1 MSNSLL
7 YHAFSIRGYR
17 YVATRYRA
25 ENPAFVRR
33 EAVWDRVKRPMRP
46 GKLGMRPPEWHKPV
60 SSIAVSPC
68 PATLQKPDF
77 LREGEVFL
85 KVEVPRE
92 SLCCPVCG
100 HAHVHVVERFPRR
113 WRTLPIG
120 ARCVWIEME
129 VPRVECQQCGA
140 RRRVAPTFA
149 EPKRRHTR
157 SFERYVMELL
167 QFLTPQDVSWHLGIS
182 WDLAYDIEKRRLGK
196 RFTRPKLKKLK
207 RIAIDEIHLGKRHR
221 YITLVLDLDSGAV
234 VFVGEGK
241 GQESL
246 KPFWKRLK
254 SSKAKLRAVATDM
267 GQAYIAAVQKNLP
280 KVRLVF
286 DRFHVV
292 KLFNEKLTELR
303 RQLFRQ
309 ATDLGKQV
317 LKGIRWLLLMDPK
330 NLNEAKN
337 EQQRLQQALNLNQP
351 LATALLP
358 ERRTTSVLEPARPS
372 QGLALPDRLVHPR
385 REERHCH
392 TADVRQNTAYP
403 SQGVAGLVR

>member
-7 YHAFSIRGYR
+7 YHAFSIRGYC
-17 YVATRYRA
+17 YVATRY
-25 ENPAFVRR
+25 
-33 EAVWDRVKRPMRP
+33 
-46 GKLGMRPPEWHKPV
+46 
-60 SSIAVSPC
+60 
-68 PATLQKPDF
+68 
-77 LREGEVFL
+77 REGEVFL
-85 KVEVPRE
+85 KIEAPRE
-92 SLCCPVCG
+92 SLRCPACG

-120 ARCVWIEME
+120 ARCVWIEMA

-140 RRRVAPTFA
+140 RRRVGPTFA
-149 EPKRRHTR
+149 DPKRRHTR

-167 QFLTPQDVSWHLGIS
+167 QFMTPQDVSWHLGIS

-196 RFTRPKLKKLK
+196 RFARPKLKKLK

-241 GQESL
+241 GEKSL

-254 SSKAKLRAVATDM
+254 SSKAKLRAVATDI

-292 KLFNEKLTELR
+292 KLLNEKLTELR
-303 RQLFRQ
+303 RQLFRE

-317 LKGIRWLLLMDPK
+317 LKGIRWLLLMAPK

-337 EQQRLQQALNLNQP
+337 EPQRLQQALDLNQP
-351 LATALLP
+351 LATAYYLKEELRQFWNQLDRHKASRFLTGWCARA
-358 ERRTTSVLEPARPS
+358 EKSGIAILQTFAKTLRTHR
-372 QGLALPDRLVHPR
+372 QGLLAWYADRISTGPLEGTNNKIKLMQRRAYGYRDFELFKLRILSLHTTRFELV
-385 REERHCH
+385 
-392 TADVRQNTAYP
+392 
-403 SQGVAGLVR
+403 G

>member
-7 YHAFSIRGYR
+7 YHAFSIRGYC
-17 YVATRYRA
+17 YVATRY
-25 ENPAFVRR
+25 
-33 EAVWDRVKRPMRP
+33 
-46 GKLGMRPPEWHKPV
+46 
-60 SSIAVSPC
+60 
-68 PATLQKPDF
+68 
-77 LREGEVFL
+77 REGEVFL
-85 KVEVPRE
+85 KIEAPRE
-92 SLCCPVCG
+92 SLRCPACG

-120 ARCVWIEME
+120 ARCVWIEMA

-140 RRRVAPTFA
+140 RRRVGPTFA
-149 EPKRRHTR
+149 DPKRRHTR

-167 QFLTPQDVSWHLGIS
+167 QFMTPQDVSWHLGIS

-196 RFTRPKLKKLK
+196 RFARPKLKKLK

-241 GQESL
+241 GEKSL

-292 KLFNEKLTELR
+292 KLLNEKLTELR
-303 RQLFRQ
+303 RQLFRE

-317 LKGIRWLLLMDPK
+317 LKGIRWLLLMAPK
-330 NLNEAKN
+330 NLNEAKK
-337 EQQRLQQALNLNQP
+337 RAATIAAGLGPQP
-351 LATALLP
+351 AAGDGLLP
-358 ERRTTSVLEPARPS
+358 ERRTASVLEPARPS
-372 QGLALPDRLVHPR
+372 QGLALPDRLVRPR

-392 TADVRQNTAYP
+392 TTDVRQNATYP
-403 SQGVAGLVR
+403 SPGVAGLVR